1 MRLITVII
9 LVLLGISARAQVTNI
24 VILDKQEQIRL
35 KGIIASNSEARL
47 LYDSV
52 AVAAGASL
60 THIPRPLEI
69 IYYEGLLDT
78 DPRRINT
85 VKSFPDIDHVV
96 TLIYAAYGSGDRVY
110 GEKAKQIILAWVKT
124 YKPDGNTINENK
136 FLSFFWGYYIFKLH
150 FSKQEQVEAE
160 KWIMEIALKQKNRPT
175 TPNNN
180 WESKRLKI
188 TGIAGAILNDKQLM
202 DHSIEGFKKYITTA
216 YYPDGTSNDLI
227 SRDALQYHISG
238 LKPCL
243 SAFINLSEFDKRFD
257 LYAWESPTGSSVKKS
272 VEFTVPYA
280 TGEKQRREWTHS
292 KVELDRRR
300 AEAGIEAYQPGKL
313 FNPQKAHELF
323 EWACYYNPE
332 WFDVFAKAGTN
343 PYSST
348 WIGMLNSP
356 MVRDEK
362 ISAP

>member
-1 MRLITVII
+1 MRLTAVII
-9 LVLLGISARAQVTNI
+9 VVLLFINARAQVTNV
-24 VILDKQEQIRL
+24 VILDEQEQIRL
-35 KGIIASNSEARL
+35 KELIASYTEARNL
-47 LYDSV
+47 NDSV
-52 AVAAGASL
+52 RLAATASL
-60 THIPRPLEI
+60 KHMARPLEI

-85 VKSFPDIDHVV
+85 VESFPDIDHVA
-96 TLIYAAYGSGDRVY
+96 TLIYASYGTGTLIY
-110 GEKAKQIILAWVKT
+110 GEKARQIIMAWVKT

-136 FLSFFWGYYIFKLH
+136 FISFFWGYYIFKSH
-150 FSKQEQVEAE
+150 FSRQEQEETE
-160 KWIMEIALKQKNRPT
+160 KWIREIALKQMNRKI

-188 TGIAGAILNDKQLM
+188 TGIAGVVLKDNQLI
-202 DHSIEGFKKYITTA
+202 DHSIEGFKNYISSA

-243 SAFINLSEFDKRFD
+243 SAFINLSKFDERFN

-272 VEFTVPYA
+272 VEYTLPYA
-280 TGEKQRREWTHS
+280 TGEKQRKEWTYS

-313 FNPQKAHELF
+313 FESKNAHELF

-332 WFDVFAKAGTN
+332 WLAVFKKAGTS
-343 PYSST
+343 PYFSS

-356 MVRDEK
+356 PVRK
-362 ISAP
+362 